1 MLLKQRA
8 RGSDNSIVDVE
19 TNVYPSNSKYLTCL
33 LDVPTAIQKSHGLKA
48 RQIGCPAAGIL
59 IDLSSLFAQVSQNL
73 TVPSLLPDTI
83 NFESGEMS
91 SDVTSYE
98 WALKVFTQDLTRRS
112 HILTLVS
119 TAPDT
124 TTFIFCDFSAIKAD
138 VSYRCP
144 VSFPATLFSMRSQ
157 LTIVPPYVPSRAH
170 ELCL

>member
-8 RGSDNSIVDVE
+8 RGSDSSIVDVE
-19 TNVYPSNSKYLTCL
+19 TNVYPSNSKYLTYL

-91 SDVTSYE
+91 SDVISYE
-98 WALKVFTQDLTRRS
+98 
-112 HILTLVS
+112 
-119 TAPDT
+119 
-124 TTFIFCDFSAIKAD
+124 
-138 VSYRCP
+138 
-144 VSFPATLFSMRSQ
+144 
-157 LTIVPPYVPSRAH
+157 
-170 ELCL
+170 